1 MNFQALQLLKQAETF
16 IDSQSWKFYMSSGKH
31 TPIFIKKK
39 KKKKKKKNKYFC
51 HILRLK
57 RSKIASK
64 CTLWS
69 TNTCTGFHFTYSEYR
84 KWIKRLL
91 HSMWGSTF
99 KVVSVRAT
107 KSTFQRVRRQCFF
120 FSKSWGHFTKE
131 RDRFLI
137 FNRKTYK
144 NDTLTTS
151 KHRLCCEVSFKVPL
165 PHPRIPSLTDFSWC
179 AQKWTSFS
187 FSKHFLH
194 KFLSK

>member
-1 MNFQALQLLKQAETF
+1 M
-16 IDSQSWKFYMSSGKH
+16 SSWKY
-31 TPIFIKKK
+31 TPIFIR
-39 KKKKKKKNKYFC
+39 NNRYFC
-51 HILRLK
+51 HVLRLK

-64 CTLWS
+64 SILWS

-107 KSTFQRVRRQCFF
+107 NQHFRESEDSVF
-120 FSKSWGHFTKE
+120 FSKSQGHFTKK

-151 KHRLCCEVSFKVPL
+151 KPSLCCEVSFKVPL
-165 PHPRIPSLTDFSWC
+165 PHPRNQSLTDFS
-179 AQKWTSFS
+179 
-187 FSKHFLH
+187 
-194 KFLSK
+194 